1 MNTTGYAVK
10 QSNVGLG
17 ATHPSIAEA
26 SMIFRLLINAAA
38 LWVATRVVTG
48 ISYTG
53 EWPLLFVVALVFGV
67 LNVVV
72 RPILILFS
80 LPFVIV
86 TLGLFLLVLNA
97 ALLLLT
103 GVVSGAL
110 GLGFQVEGFRAA
122 FLGGLVVSLVSM
134 ALSLFVGSDES
145 RQRHPPPA
153 RR

>member
-1 MNTTGYAVK
+1 MNVI
-10 QSNVGLG
+10 
-17 ATHPSIAEA
+17 P
-26 SMIFRLLINAAA
+26 RLLINAAA

-53 EWPLLFVVALVFGV
+53 DWPLLFAVALVFGV

-72 RPILILFS
+72 KPLLILFS

-103 GVVSGAL
+103 SAISGTL
-110 GLGFQVEGFRAA
+110 GLGFHVDGFGAA
-122 FLGGLVVSLVSM
+122 FLGGLVVSIVSM
-134 ALSLFVGSDES
+134 ALSLFVGSGQTHEP
-145 RQRHPPPA
+145 RPPA
-153 RR
+153 RRRD

>member
-1 MNTTGYAVK
+1 MNV
-10 QSNVGLG
+10 
-17 ATHPSIAEA
+17 I
-26 SMIFRLLINAAA
+26 IRLVINAAA

-103 GVVSGAL
+103 GAISGAL
-110 GLGFQVEGFRAA
+110 GLGFEVEGFRAA
-122 FLGGLVVSLVSM
+122 FLGGLVVSIVSM
-134 ALSLFVGSDES
+134 ALSLFVGSEPS
-145 RQRHPPPA
+145 RQPHLPPA
-153 RR
+153 R

>member
-1 MNTTGYAVK
+1 MNVI
-10 QSNVGLG
+10 L
-17 ATHPSIAEA
+17 
-26 SMIFRLLINAAA
+26 RLLINAAA

-53 EWPLLFVVALVFGV
+53 DWPLLIVVALVFGV

-72 RPILILFS
+72 KPLLILLS
-80 LPFVIV
+80 LPFVVV

-103 GVVSGAL
+103 GAISGAL
-110 GLGFQVEGFRAA
+110 GLGFQVDGFGAA
-122 FLGGLVVSLVSM
+122 FFGGLVVSIVSM
-134 ALSLFVGSDES
+134 VLSLFVGSEQS
-145 RQRHPPPA
+145 RQPLPPPA